1 MLCSSLLAD
10 KISHFE
16 VLSDHRM
23 GSDHAPILC
32 TLGVEKE
39 FRVGVTA
46 PEPRF
51 NFNKADWN
59 KYDKVLDEMIDQ
71 VDSEDISELNE
82 IFSSLIIN
90 SAEKSIPKIS
100 INLAKSYPK
109 HILVD
114 IINNLREVRK
124 DKKKSKSRKSKD
136 PQY

>member
-1 MLCSSLLAD
+1 
-10 KISHFE
+10 
-16 VLSDHRM
+16 
-23 GSDHAPILC
+23 
-32 TLGVEKE
+32 
-39 FRVGVTA
+39 
-46 PEPRF
+46 
-51 NFNKADWN
+51 
-59 KYDKVLDEMIDQ
+59 MIDQ